1 VNPIETTAVS
11 LTAVATLPPEHVL
24 TLIVITTLYLTN
36 PPSPSAALSMRLHHS
51 DHTARES
58 EPWSRQ
64 LEI

>member
-36 PPSPSAALSMRLHHS
+36 PPSPVSSTLDETPS
-51 DHTARES
+51 
-58 EPWSRQ
+58 Q
-64 LEI
+64 